1 LSGDADAAERSLN
14 AERRLWRAER
24 TAAQTAIRRGAL
36 ALLSVPLAWALSLAA
51 VIGLGLAEP
60 MWFGVLYGVFGVSY
74 GARRVASGM
83 AKSRRATRAL
93 KALSP
98 VAQLP
103 AARVVKS

>member
-1 LSGDADAAERSLN
+1 LSGDADAAARALD

-24 TAAQTAIRRGAL
+24 ASAQIAIRRGAL

-51 VIGLGLAEP
+51 VIGLGIAQP
-60 MWFGVLYGVFGVSY
+60 MWFGVVYAVFGVGY
-74 GARRVASGM
+74 GARRVANGV

-93 KALSP
+93 TALSP